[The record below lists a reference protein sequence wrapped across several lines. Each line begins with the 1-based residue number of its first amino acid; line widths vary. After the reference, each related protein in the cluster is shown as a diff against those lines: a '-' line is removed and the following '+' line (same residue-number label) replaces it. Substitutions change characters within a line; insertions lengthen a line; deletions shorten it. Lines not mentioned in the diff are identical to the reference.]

1 MEKRNLEQILN
12 KILLIQPQSGQK
24 NKKMIRKLIISI
36 GLFCF
41 FSVLQAQNEPLL
53 KKWSYNTAY
62 LMPAGK
68 WESGLFQPFRYGVN
82 QKLEVFTNVLMLPFI
97 PEAGAKISWGT
108 KNDFVL
114 ASEHSLSVPTPF
126 LNIMSRED
134 IGGLISPEYN
144 FSFILSV
151 YNGMIV
157 SRQIMPKL
165 MVSAKAGFAFAIRG
179 EKPDPQSTIDLPV
192 FYPRM
197 AHYYDG
203 ASIRL
208 GGALKGSLSSNWF
221 YEEGVQAFII
231 TRPENNFFFENTGTL
246 MWAVGK
252 SLRIR
257 GGYILAYGK
266 YPYVTPKWQM
276 WPTLDLVFGSK

>member
-1 MEKRNLEQILN
+1 
-12 KILLIQPQSGQK
+12 
-24 NKKMIRKLIISI
+24 MIRKLIISI
-36 GLFCF
+36 SLFCF
-41 FSVLQAQNEPLL
+41 VSILYAQDEPLL

-62 LMPAGK
+62 LMPDGK
-68 WESGLFQPFRYGVN
+68 WESGLFQPFRYGIN

-97 PEAGAKISWGT
+97 PEAGAKLAWGT

-126 LNIMSRED
+126 LNMMSRKG
-134 IGGLISPEYN
+134 IGGLISPEYD

-151 YNGMIV
+151 YNGLII
-157 SRQIMPKL
+157 SRKVAPKVL
-165 MVSAKAGFAFAIRG
+165 VSAKAGFAFAIRA

-208 GGALKGSLSSNWF
+208 GGAVKGSLGAKWF

-246 MWAVGK
+246 MWALGK

-276 WPTLDLVFGSK
+276 WPTLDFVFGSK

>member
-1 MEKRNLEQILN
+1 
-12 KILLIQPQSGQK
+12 
-24 NKKMIRKLIISI
+24 MIRKLILSISLLCLAGI
-36 GLFCF
+36 LN
-41 FSVLQAQNEPLL
+41 AQDEQVL
-53 KKWSYNTAY
+53 KKWSYNTAH

-68 WESGLFQPFRYGVN
+68 WESGLFQPFRYGIN
-82 QKLEVFTNVLMLPFI
+82 QKLEVYTHALMLPFI
-97 PEAGAKISWGT
+97 PEAGAKLSWGT
-108 KNDFVL
+108 KNDFIL

-126 LNIMSRED
+126 LSIMSRED
-134 IGGLISPEYN
+134 IGGLISPEYD

-151 YNGMIV
+151 YNGLIV
-157 SRQIMPKL
+157 SRQIAPKML
-165 MVSAKAGFAFAIRG
+165 VSAKAGFAFAIRG

-208 GGALKGSLSSNWF
+208 GAAVKGSLGEKWF
-221 YEEGVQAFII
+221 YEEGVQIFII
-231 TRPENNFFFENTGTL
+231 TRPENNFFLENTGTI
-246 MWAVGK
+246 MWALGK

>member
-1 MEKRNLEQILN
+1 
-12 KILLIQPQSGQK
+12 
-24 NKKMIRKLIISI
+24 MIRRLIISI
-36 GLFCF
+36 TLLCF
-41 FSVLQAQNEPLL
+41 SGILHAQDEPLL

-68 WESGLFQPFRYGVN
+68 WESGLFQPFRYGIN

-97 PEAGAKISWGT
+97 PEAGAKLAWGT
-108 KNDFVL
+108 KNGFVL

-126 LNIMSRED
+126 LNFISRKG
-134 IGGLISPEYN
+134 IGGLISPQ
-144 FSFILSV
+144 FDFPFILSV
-151 YNGMIV
+151 NNSIIV
-157 SRQIMPKL
+157 SRK
-165 MVSAKAGFAFAIRG
+165 VSSSVLISANAGFVFAVRG
-179 EKPDPQSTIDLPV
+179 NKPDLQSTIDLPV

-197 AHYYDG
+197 AHYYNG

-208 GGALKGSLSSNWF
+208 GGAVKGSLGAKWF

-231 TRPENNFFFENTGTL
+231 TRPENNFFFENSGAI
-246 MWAVGK
+246 MWALGK

-266 YPYVTPKWQM
+266 YPYLTPKWQM
-276 WPTLDLVFGSK
+276 WPTLDFVFGSR

>member
-1 MEKRNLEQILN
+1 MTRKIILSISFLCFAG
-12 KILLIQPQSGQK
+12 IL
-24 NKKMIRKLIISI
+24 
-36 GLFCF
+36 F
-41 FSVLQAQNEPLL
+41 AQDEPLL

-68 WESGLFQPFRYGVN
+68 WESGIFQPFRYGIN
-82 QKLEVFTNVLMLPFI
+82 QKLEVFTNALMLPFI
-97 PEAGAKISWGT
+97 PEAGAKLRWGT
-108 KNDFVL
+108 KDDFAI

-126 LNIMSRED
+126 LNMMSRKG
-134 IGGLISPEYN
+134 IGGLISPEYD
-144 FSFILSV
+144 FPFILSFS
-151 YNGMIV
+151 NSLIV
-157 SRQIMPKL
+157 SRQIAPKIIA
-165 MVSAKAGFAFAIRG
+165 SAKAGFAFALRG

-197 AHYYDG
+197 AHYYNG
-203 ASIRL
+203 ASIRF
-208 GGALKGSLSSNWF
+208 GTSVKGSLGKKWF
-221 YEEGVQAFII
+221 YDEGVQAFII
-231 TRPENNFFFENTGTL
+231 TRPENNFFFENTGTI

-276 WPTLDLVFGSK
+276 WPTLDFVFGSK

>member
-1 MEKRNLEQILN
+1 
-12 KILLIQPQSGQK
+12 
-24 NKKMIRKLIISI
+24 MIRKLIISI
-36 GLFCF
+36 TLFCF
-41 FSVLQAQNEPLL
+41 ISILHAQVNPLL
-53 KKWSYNTAY
+53 KKWSYNTDY

-68 WESGLFQPFRYGVN
+68 WESGLFQPFRYGIN

-97 PEAGAKISWGT
+97 PEAGAKLSWRAQ
-108 KNDFVL
+108 KDFAF
-114 ASEHSLSVPTPF
+114 ASEHSISVPTPF
-126 LNIMSRED
+126 LNFISRKG
-134 IGGLISPEYN
+134 IGGLISPEYS

-151 YNGMIV
+151 YNGLIV
-157 SRQIMPKL
+157 SRPISPKML
-165 MVSAKAGFAFAIRG
+165 VSAKAGFAFAVRG
-179 EKPDPQSTIDLPV
+179 EKPDPQSTIELPV

-208 GGALKGSLSSNWF
+208 GTAVKGSLGSKWF

-231 TRPENNFFFENTGTL
+231 TRPDNNFFFENTGTI
-246 MWAVGK
+246 MWPAGK

-266 YPYVTPKWQM
+266 YPYETPKWQL
-276 WPTLDLVFGSK
+276 WPTLDFVFGSR

>member
-1 MEKRNLEQILN
+1 
-12 KILLIQPQSGQK
+12 
-24 NKKMIRKLIISI
+24 MIRKSLLVFALICFTYS
-36 GLFCF
+36 LF
-41 FSVLQAQNEPLL
+41 AQDAPLL
-53 KKWSYNTAY
+53 KKWSYNTAN

-68 WESGLFQPFRYGVN
+68 WESGLFQPFRYGIN
-82 QKLEVFTNVLMLPFI
+82 PKMEVFTNVLMLPLI
-97 PEAGAKISWGT
+97 PEAGLKVAQGT
-108 KNDFVL
+108 KNEFTF

-126 LNIMSRED
+126 LNIMSRKG

-151 YNGMIV
+151 YNALIV
-157 SRQIMPKL
+157 SKQITPKML
-165 MVSAKAGFAFAIRG
+165 ATAKVGFAFALRG

-197 AHYYDG
+197 AHYYEGTTIRPG
-203 ASIRL
+203 A
-208 GGALKGSLSSNWF
+208 AVKGSLGAKWF

-231 TRPENNFFFENTGTL
+231 TRLENNFFFENTGTI
-246 MWAVGK
+246 MWALGK

-266 YPYVTPKWQM
+266 YPYETPKWQL
-276 WPTLDLVFGSK
+276 WPTLDVVFGSK

>member
-1 MEKRNLEQILN
+1 
-12 KILLIQPQSGQK
+12 
-24 NKKMIRKLIISI
+24 MIRKSIACLAIICCI
-36 GLFCF
+36 NGLH
-41 FSVLQAQNEPLL
+41 AQDEPLL

-68 WESGLFQPFRYGVN
+68 WESGLFQPFRYGIN
-82 QKLEVFTNVLMLPFI
+82 QKLEVYTNVLMLPFI
-97 PEAGAKISWGT
+97 PEAGAKMSWGA
-108 KNDFVL
+108 KNNFVI

-126 LNIMSRED
+126 LNFISRKG
-134 IGGLISPEYN
+134 IGGLISPEYD

-151 YNGMIV
+151 YNGLIV
-157 SRQIMPKL
+157 SRQIAPKAL
-165 MVSAKAGFAFAIRG
+165 VSGKAGFAFAIRG

-208 GGALKGSLSSNWF
+208 GAAVKGRLSEKWF
-221 YEEGVQAFII
+221 YEEGVQIFII

-246 MWAVGK
+246 MWALGQ

-266 YPYVTPKWQM
+266 YPYVTPKWQL
-276 WPTLDLVFGSK
+276 WPTLDFVFGSK